1 MKRPNYFYFMA
12 ILLMF
17 VMIPSIFSQ
26 EYKNEEELAED
37 VLWGQ
42 TDVVFM
48 DGKEYLINKALLADF
63 EGYKDL
69 YPEILKEEY
78 TVMPEGGL
86 SRDFDT
92 PYCPYF
98 LIDDSLIYLVG
109 IKLNSDIIRVSSE
122 MGTTCDYYLPIE
134 RFMRMEK
141 LVNKRF
147 EKGLIP
153 EDLYM
158 AEIMPNYSIGTMFAS
173 WVNGIYYIKQVNDG
187 SLETGTWI
195 YRPALRLTIKNGKVM
210 HIEKV

>member
-1 MKRPNYFYFMA
+1 MKRPNYSYFMTI
-12 ILLMF
+12 ILMIAA
-17 VMIPSIFSQ
+17 IPSIFAQ
-26 EYKNEEELAED
+26 EYKNEVELAED
-37 VLWGQ
+37 LLWGQ

-48 DGKEYLINKALLADF
+48 DGKEYLINKALLSNF

-78 TVMPEGGL
+78 VVIPEGGL

-98 LIDDSLIYLVG
+98 VIHDSLIYLVG
-109 IKLNSDIIRVSSE
+109 ISLNSDGSRTS
-122 MGTTCDYYLPIE
+122 DFPLPIE

-141 LVNKRF
+141 LINKRF

-153 EDLYM
+153 EDLYKT
-158 AEIMPNYSIGTMFAS
+158 EIKPNYSIGTMFAP

-195 YRPALRLTIKNGKVM
+195 YRPAIRLTIKNGKVM
-210 HIEKV
+210 LIEKV